1 MTNAL
6 IIVDIQND
14 YFENCKMELVGSE
27 KASENVKVTLEFFRD
42 KNLPIVHMQRIVTS
56 PTATFFS
63 PDTEGEDKQ
72 ACRAERE

>member
-1 MTNAL
+1 MAKAL

-14 YFENCKMELVGSE
+14 YFENGKMELFGSE
-27 KASENVKVTLEFFRD
+27 KASENSKAILKFFRD
-42 KNLPIVHMQRIVTS
+42 KNLPIVHMQHIATS

-72 ACRAERE
+72 ECRAERE